1 MHYLLAIFFGGI
13 ASLAFQP
20 FGYWYCALFG
30 LGGWYWVLSNH
41 RLKQRVFISYV
52 FGLSILLPT
61 QHWTGIY
68 VGNLP
73 WLILCFAQALIF
85 ILPALLMRRDHRA
98 NQFIFPFSYVAV
110 ELLLRTVPFT
120 GFGWSRLSL
129 TQIDSPYEY
138 MYRQIGLAGMALV
151 IATIVVLRNIK
162 HILILAVILASIF
175 FIPDNVIEGKPIKVA
190 LVQGGVVNL
199 GLDFNDKPKEVFMR
213 HFNQTT
219 ASISPSA
226 VDLIIWPENAVDVDV
241 FRNVDIRIAI
251 EKLSQDLDTP
261 ILVGAVTRSSQGLN
275 NQAILF
281 EPKISQTYS
290 KRYLTPFGEYLP
302 LRSIAESFSKY
313 ATRIDDFFPGK
324 NFITFNVDG
333 VTFNSLI
340 CYELINDSFTKE
352 NVNNFLVIQTNNA
365 TFGDTAQ
372 LDQQLNIARVRAI
385 ESGRGVAYVSTT
397 GITSFID
404 ANGKVTNS
412 LEKFEPGTLIKEITA
427 ISGQTNAQK
436 IGFLI
441 ESISLGILVIILGY
455 RRWKNDV

>member
-1 MHYLLAIFFGGI
+1 MHYILAIFFGGL
-13 ASLAFQP
+13 ASLAFEP
-20 FGYWYCALFG
+20 YGFWYCVLFG
-30 LGGWYWVLSNH
+30 LAGWYWVLTQH
-41 RLKQRVFISYV
+41 KLKQRFFISYL

-85 ILPALLMRRDHRA
+85 TLPALLMKRNHRA
-98 NQFIFPFSYVAV
+98 NQLIFPLTYVAV

-129 TQIDSPYEY
+129 TQTDSPYDY
-138 MYRQIGLAGMALV
+138 IYRQIGLAGMALV
-151 IATIVVLRNIK
+151 IATIVIVRNIK
-162 HILILAVILASIF
+162 HILILAVISASVY
-175 FIPDNVIEGKPIKVA
+175 FIPDNVIEEKPIKLA

-199 GLDFNDKPKEVFMR
+199 GLDFNNKPKEVFIR
-213 HFNQTT
+213 HLNQTST
-219 ASISPSA
+219 SISPSA
-226 VDLIIWPENAVDVDV
+226 VDLIIWPENAIDVDV
-241 FRNVDIRIAI
+241 FRNDDIRIQV

-281 EPKISQTYS
+281 DPKISQTYS

-302 LRSIAESFSKY
+302 LRSFAESVSKY
-313 ATRIDDFFPGK
+313 ATRIDDFYPG
-324 NFITFNVDG
+324 NEFITFNVNG
-333 VTFNSLI
+333 VKFNSLI
-340 CYELINDSFTKE
+340 CYELINDIFTKE
-352 NVNNFLVIQTNNA
+352 NVNDFVVIQTNNA

-404 ANGKVTNS
+404 TNGKVTSS
-412 LEKFEPGTLIKEITA
+412 LEKFEPGTLTKEITT
-427 ISGQTNAQK
+427 ISGRTNAQK
-436 IGFLI
+436 IGFLV
-441 ESISLGILVIILGY
+441 ESISLGFLVMILGY
-455 RRWKNDV
+455 RRWKMDG

>member
-1 MHYLLAIFFGGI
+1 MHYILAIFFGGL
-13 ASLAFQP
+13 ASLAFEP
-20 FGYWYCALFG
+20 YGFWYCALFG
-30 LGGWYWVLSNH
+30 LAGWYWVLTQH
-41 RLKQRVFISYV
+41 KLKQRVFSSYL
-52 FGLSILLPT
+52 FGLLILLPT

-85 ILPALLMRRDHRA
+85 TLPAFLMKRNHRA
-98 NQFIFPFSYVAV
+98 NQLIFPLSYVAV

-129 TQIDSPYEY
+129 TQRDSSYDY
-138 MYRQIGLAGMALV
+138 IYRQIGLAGMALV
-151 IATIVVLRNIK
+151 IATIVIVRNIK
-162 HILILAVILASIF
+162 HILILAVILASVY
-175 FIPDNVIEGKPIKVA
+175 FIPDNVIENRTIKVA

-199 GLDFNDKPKEVFMR
+199 GLNFNNKPKEVFMR
-213 HFNQTT
+213 HLNQTST
-219 ASISPSA
+219 SISPSA

-241 FRNVDIRIAI
+241 FRNDDIRIQI

-281 EPKISQTYS
+281 DPKISQTYS

-302 LRSIAESFSKY
+302 LRSFAESFSKY
-313 ATRIDDFFPGK
+313 ATRIDDFYPG
-324 NFITFNVDG
+324 NEFITFNVNG
-333 VTFNSLI
+333 VKFNSLI
-340 CYELINDSFTKE
+340 CYELINDIFTKE
-352 NVNNFLVIQTNNA
+352 NVNDFVVIQTNNA

-404 ANGKVTNS
+404 KNGKVTSS
-412 LEKFEPGTLIKEITA
+412 LEKFEPGTLIKEITT

-436 IGFLI
+436 IGFLV
-441 ESISLGILVIILGY
+441 ESISLGFLVMILGY
-455 RRWKNDV
+455 RRWKMDV

>member
-1 MHYLLAIFFGGI
+1 MHYLLAIFFGGT
-13 ASLAFQP
+13 AALAFEP
-20 FGYWYCALFG
+20 LGLWYCALFG
-30 LGGWYWVLSNH
+30 LAGWYWALTQH
-41 RLKQRVFISYV
+41 KLKQRVLISYL

-85 ILPALLMRRDHRA
+85 ILPALLMRRDHRV

-129 TQIDSPYEY
+129 TQIDSPYNY
-138 MYRQIGLAGMALV
+138 IYRQIGLAGMALI
-151 IATIVVLRNIK
+151 IATIVILRNVK
-162 HILILAVILASIF
+162 HILIFAVIIASIY
-175 FIPDNVIEGKPIKVA
+175 FIPDNVIETKPIKVA

-199 GLDFNDKPKEVFMR
+199 GLDFNDKPREVFMR

-226 VDLIIWPENAVDVDV
+226 VNLIIWPENAVDVDV
-241 FRNVDIRIAI
+241 FRNNDIRIAI

-281 EPKISQTYS
+281 KPKISQTYS

-302 LRSIAESFSKY
+302 LRSVSESVSKY
-313 ATRIDDFFPGK
+313 ATKIDDFYPGK
-324 NFITFNVDG
+324 KFITFNVEG
-333 VTFNSLI
+333 VKFNSLI

-352 NVNNFLVIQTNNA
+352 NVNDFLVIQTNNA
-365 TFGDTAQ
+365 TFGNTAQ

-385 ESGRGVAYVSTT
+385 ESGREVAYVSTT
-397 GITSFID
+397 GITTFID
-404 ANGKVTNS
+404 ADGKVTNS
-412 LEKFEPGTLIKEITA
+412 LEKFEPGTLIKEMTTY
-427 ISGQTNAQK
+427 SGRTNVQI
-436 IGFLI
+436 IGHWVEI
-441 ESISLGILVIILGY
+441 ISLGFLVTILGY
-455 RRWKNDV
+455 RRWKMYV

>member
-1 MHYLLAIFFGGI
+1 MHYILAIFFGGL
-13 ASLAFQP
+13 ASLAFEP
-20 FGYWYCALFG
+20 YGFWYCALFG
-30 LGGWYWVLSNH
+30 LAGWYWVLTQH
-41 RLKQRVFISYV
+41 KLKQRVFISYL

-85 ILPALLMRRDHRA
+85 TLPALLMKRNHRA
-98 NQFIFPFSYVAV
+98 NQLIFPLSYVAV

-129 TQIDSPYEY
+129 TQRDSPYDY
-138 MYRQIGLAGMALV
+138 IYRQIGLAGMALV
-151 IATIVVLRNIK
+151 IATIVIVRNIK
-162 HILILAVILASIF
+162 HILILAVILASVY
-175 FIPDNVIEGKPIKVA
+175 FIPDNVIENRTIKVA

-199 GLDFNDKPKEVFMR
+199 GLNFNNKPKEVFMR
-213 HFNQTT
+213 HLNQTST
-219 ASISPSA
+219 SISPSA

-241 FRNVDIRIAI
+241 FRNDDIRIQI

-281 EPKISQTYS
+281 DPKISQTYS

-302 LRSIAESFSKY
+302 LRSFAESVSKY
-313 ATRIDDFFPGK
+313 ATRIDDFYPG
-324 NFITFNVDG
+324 NEFITFNVNG
-333 VTFNSLI
+333 VKFNSLI
-340 CYELINDSFTKE
+340 CYELINDIFTKE
-352 NVNNFLVIQTNNA
+352 NVNDFVVIQTNNA

-404 ANGKVTNS
+404 TNGKVTSS
-412 LEKFEPGTLIKEITA
+412 LEKFEPGTLIKEITT

-436 IGFLI
+436 IGFLV
-441 ESISLGILVIILGY
+441 ESISLGFLVMILGY
-455 RRWKNDV
+455 RRWKMDV

>member
-1 MHYLLAIFFGGI
+1 
-13 ASLAFQP
+13 
-20 FGYWYCALFG
+20 
-30 LGGWYWVLSNH
+30 
-41 RLKQRVFISYV
+41 
-52 FGLSILLPT
+52 
-61 QHWTGIY
+61 
-68 VGNLP
+68 
-73 WLILCFAQALIF
+73 
-85 ILPALLMRRDHRA
+85 
-98 NQFIFPFSYVAV
+98 
-110 ELLLRTVPFT
+110 
-120 GFGWSRLSL
+120 
-129 TQIDSPYEY
+129 
-138 MYRQIGLAGMALV
+138 MALV

-162 HILILAVILASIF
+162 HILILAVILASIY

-199 GLDFNDKPKEVFMR
+199 GLGFNDKPKEVFMR

-241 FRNVDIRIAI
+241 FRNDDIRIAI

-302 LRSIAESFSKY
+302 LRSVAESVSKY
-313 ATRIDDFFPGK
+313 ATRIDDFIPGK

-455 RRWKNDV
+455 RRWTNDV

>member
-1 MHYLLAIFFGGI
+1 MHYLLAIFFGGL
-13 ASLAFQP
+13 ASLAFEP
-20 FGYWYCALFG
+20 YGFWYCALFG
-30 LGGWYWVLSNH
+30 IAGWYWVLTQH
-41 RLKQRVFISYV
+41 RLKQRVFISYL

-73 WLILCFAQALIF
+73 WLVLCFAQALIF
-85 ILPALLMRRDHRA
+85 ILAALLIRRNHRA
-98 NQFIFPFSYVAV
+98 NQLIFPLSYVII

-129 TQIDSPYEY
+129 TQTDSPYDSV
-138 MYRQIGLAGMALV
+138 YRQIGLTGMALV

-162 HILILAVILASIF
+162 HILILTAILASIY

-199 GLDFNDKPKEVFMR
+199 GLEFNSKPREVFMR
-213 HFNQTT
+213 HLNQTT
-219 ASISPSA
+219 FSISPSA

-241 FRNVDIRIAI
+241 FRNDDIRIQI
-251 EKLSQDLDTP
+251 EKLSQQLDTP

-302 LRSIAESFSKY
+302 LRSVAESISKY
-313 ATRIDDFFPGK
+313 ATRIDDFYPGK
-324 NFITFNVDG
+324 EFITFNVNG
-333 VTFNSLI
+333 VKFNSLI

-352 NVNNFLVIQTNNA
+352 NVNDFLVIQTNNA
-365 TFGDTAQ
+365 TFGDTPQ
-372 LDQQLNIARVRAI
+372 LDQQLNIARVRAM

-412 LEKFEPGTLIKEITA
+412 LDKFEPGTSIKEMTTY
-427 ISGQTNAQK
+427 SGRTNVQK
-436 IGFLI
+436 IGYSVEI
-441 ESISLGILVIILGY
+441 ISLGLLVMTLWY
-455 RRWKNDV
+455 RRWKMDV

>member
-13 ASLAFQP
+13 ASFAFEP
-20 FGYWYCALFG
+20 LGYWYCALFG
-30 LGGWYWVLSNH
+30 IAGWYWVLTQH
-41 RLKQRVFISYV
+41 RLKQRVFISYL

-68 VGNLP
+68 VGDLP
-73 WLILCFAQALIF
+73 WLILCLTQALIF
-85 ILPALLMRRDHRA
+85 ILPALLMRRNHRA
-98 NQFIFPFSYVAV
+98 NQLIFPFSYVAV

-120 GFGWSRLSL
+120 GFGWSRLSM
-129 TQIDSPYEY
+129 TQTDSPYDFI
-138 MYRQIGLAGMALV
+138 YRQIGLAGMALV
-151 IATIVVLRNIK
+151 IATIVIVRNMK
-162 HILILAVILASIF
+162 HILILAVILVSIY
-175 FIPDNVIEGKPIKVA
+175 FIPDNVIENRTIKVA

-199 GLDFNDKPKEVFMR
+199 GLDFNNKPKEVFMR
-213 HFNQTT
+213 HLNQTST
-219 ASISPSA
+219 SISPSA

-241 FRNVDIRIAI
+241 FRNDDIRIQI

-281 EPKISQTYS
+281 DPKISQTYS

-302 LRSIAESFSKY
+302 LRSFAESVSKY
-313 ATRIDDFFPGK
+313 ATRIDDFYPGK
-324 NFITFNVDG
+324 EFITFNVNG
-333 VTFNSLI
+333 VKFNSLI

-352 NVNNFLVIQTNNA
+352 NVNGFLVIQTNNA

-372 LDQQLNIARVRAI
+372 LDQQLNIARVRAV
-385 ESGRGVAYVSTT
+385 ESGRGIAYVSTT

-404 ANGKVTNS
+404 ANGKVTNF
-412 LEKFEPGTLIKEITA
+412 LEKFEPGTLIKEITT

-436 IGFLI
+436 IGFLV
-441 ESISLGILVIILGY
+441 ESISLGFLVMILGY
-455 RRWKNDV
+455 RRWKMDV

>member
-1 MHYLLAIFFGGI
+1 MHYLFAIFFGGI
-13 ASLAFQP
+13 ASFAFKP
-20 FGYWYCALFG
+20 WGYWYCALFG
-30 LGGWYWVLSNH
+30 IAGWYWLLTQY
-41 RLKQRVFISYV
+41 RLRQRVFISYL

-73 WLILCFAQALIF
+73 WLILCFGQALIF
-85 ILPALLMRRDHRA
+85 ILPALLMRRDNRA
-98 NQFIFPFSYVAV
+98 NQLIFPFSYVAV
-110 ELLLRTVPFT
+110 ELSLRTVPFT

-129 TQIDSPYEY
+129 TQTDSPYDSV
-138 MYRQIGLAGMALV
+138 YRQIGLAGMALV

-162 HILILAVILASIF
+162 HILILAVTLTSIC

-199 GLDFNDKPKEVFMR
+199 GLNFNNRPKEVFIR
-213 HFNQTT
+213 HLNQTST
-219 ASISPSA
+219 SISTSA

-241 FRNVDIRIAI
+241 FRNDDIRIQI
-251 EKLSQDLDTP
+251 EKLSLDLDTP
-261 ILVGAVTRSSQGLN
+261 ILVGAVTRSSKGLN

-281 EPKISQTYS
+281 DPKISQTYS

-302 LRSIAESFSKY
+302 FRSIAESISKY
-313 ATRIDDFFPGK
+313 ATRIDDFYPGEE
-324 NFITFNVDG
+324 FITFNVNG
-333 VTFNSLI
+333 VKFNSLI

-352 NVNNFLVIQTNNA
+352 NVNGFLIIQTNNA
-365 TFGDTAQ
+365 TFGDTPQ

-412 LEKFEPGTLIKEITA
+412 LEKFEPGTLIKEITT

-436 IGFLI
+436 IGILV
-441 ESISLGILVIILGY
+441 ESISLGFLVMILGY
-455 RRWKNDV
+455 RRWKMDV

>member
-20 FGYWYCALFG
+20 FSYWYCALFG
-30 LGGWYWVLSNH
+30 LGGWYWVLSKH
-41 RLKQRVFISYV
+41 RFKQRVCISYL
-52 FGLSILLPT
+52 FGLVILLPT

-73 WLILCFAQALIF
+73 WLILCFAQALTF
-85 ILPALLMRRDHRA
+85 ILPSLLMRKDHRA
-98 NQFIFPFSYVAV
+98 NKFIFPFSYVAV

-129 TQIDSPYEY
+129 TQTDSPYNY
-138 MYRQIGLAGMALV
+138 IYRQIGLAGMALI
-151 IATIVVLRNIK
+151 IATIVILRNIK
-162 HILILAVILASIF
+162 YIFILAVIIASIY
-175 FIPDNVIEGKPIKVA
+175 FIPDNVIENKPIKVA

-199 GLDFNDKPKEVFMR
+199 GLDFNSKPREVFMR

-241 FRNVDIRIAI
+241 FRNVDVRIAI
-251 EKLSQDLDTP
+251 ENLSQELDTP
-261 ILVGAVTRSSQGLN
+261 ILIGAVTRSSQGLN

-302 LRSIAESFSKY
+302 LRSVAESVSKY
-313 ATRIDDFFPGK
+313 ATRIEDFYPGK
-324 NFITFNVDG
+324 KFITFKVDG

-352 NVNNFLVIQTNNA
+352 NVNDFLVIQTNNA

-436 IGFLI
+436 IGFLV
-441 ESISLGILVIILGY
+441 ESISLGFLVIILGY
-455 RRWKNDV
+455 RRWKMDV

>member
-1 MHYLLAIFFGGI
+1 MHYILAIFFGGL
-13 ASLAFQP
+13 ASLAFEP
-20 FGYWYCALFG
+20 YGFWYCALFG
-30 LGGWYWVLSNH
+30 LAGWYWVLTQH
-41 RLKQRVFISYV
+41 KLKQRVFISYL

-85 ILPALLMRRDHRA
+85 TLPALLMKRNHRA
-98 NQFIFPFSYVAV
+98 NQLIFPLTYVAV

-129 TQIDSPYEY
+129 TQTDSPYDY
-138 MYRQIGLAGMALV
+138 IYRQIGLHGMALV
-151 IATIVVLRNIK
+151 IATIVIVRNIK
-162 HILILAVILASIF
+162 HILILAVISASVY
-175 FIPDNVIEGKPIKVA
+175 FIPDNVIEEKPIKLA

-199 GLDFNDKPKEVFMR
+199 GLDFNNKPKEVFMR
-213 HFNQTT
+213 HLNQTST
-219 ASISPSA
+219 SISPSA
-226 VDLIIWPENAVDVDV
+226 VDLIIWPENAIDVDV
-241 FRNVDIRIAI
+241 FRNDDIRIQV

-281 EPKISQTYS
+281 DPKISQTYS

-302 LRSIAESFSKY
+302 LRSFAESVSKY
-313 ATRIDDFFPGK
+313 ATRIDDFYPG
-324 NFITFNVDG
+324 NEFITFNVNG
-333 VTFNSLI
+333 VKFNSLI
-340 CYELINDSFTKE
+340 CYELINDIFTKE
-352 NVNNFLVIQTNNA
+352 NVNDFVVIQTNNA

-397 GITSFID
+397 GITSFI
-404 ANGKVTNS
+404 NTKGKVTSS
-412 LEKFEPGTLIKEITA
+412 LEKFEPGTLTKEITT
-427 ISGQTNAQK
+427 ISGRTNAQK
-436 IGFLI
+436 IGFLV
-441 ESISLGILVIILGY
+441 ESISLGFLVMILGY
-455 RRWKNDV
+455 RRWKMDG